1 MILKNISTRHMCV
14 YLVATDY
21 DNTYVK
27 IIGEHTFKDAIKKYG
42 KAEVL
47 KVEDGIHMTRVTL
60 LDEDYE
66 GWKIIHDK
74 EEIN

>member
-1 MILKNISTRHMCV
+1 MCV
-14 YLVATDY
+14 YLIATDY

-27 IIGEHTFKDAIKKYG
+27 IIGIHTFKDAVKKYG
-42 KAEVL
+42 RAEIL
-47 KVEDGIHMTRVTL
+47 KVEDEMHKTRVTL

-74 EEIN
+74 NEIN